1 MKIEK
6 IIYNNGKNE
15 GYFVKTRKG
24 YVQVMIKE
32 GEAVELAKIKNISEI
47 RISEATLKVEEVSGD
62 GSYFG

>member
-15 GYFVKTRKG
+15 GYFTKTRKG

-32 GEAVELAKIKNISEI
+32 GESVKLKGIKSISEV
-47 RISEATLKVEEVSGD
+47 RINEVNLKVEEVVGN
-62 GSYFG
+62 GSYCG

>member
-15 GYFVKTRKG
+15 GYFTRARKG
-24 YVQVMIKE
+24 YIQVMIKE
-32 GEAVELAKIKNISEI
+32 GEAVKLTGIKDISEV
-47 RISEATLKVEEVSGD
+47 RINEVNLKVEEVAGN

>member
-15 GYFVKTRKG
+15 GYFIKKRKG
-24 YVQVMIKE
+24 YVQIIIKQ
-32 GEAVELAKIKNISEI
+32 GESVKLTRIKKISEI
-47 RISEATLKVEEVSGD
+47 RINEVTLKVEEVVGN

>member
-15 GYFVKTRKG
+15 GYFTKTRKG
-24 YVQVMIKE
+24 YVQIMVKE
-32 GEAVELAKIKNISEI
+32 GEAVKLAKIKKISEV
-47 RISEATLKVEEVSGD
+47 RINESNLKIEEVEGN